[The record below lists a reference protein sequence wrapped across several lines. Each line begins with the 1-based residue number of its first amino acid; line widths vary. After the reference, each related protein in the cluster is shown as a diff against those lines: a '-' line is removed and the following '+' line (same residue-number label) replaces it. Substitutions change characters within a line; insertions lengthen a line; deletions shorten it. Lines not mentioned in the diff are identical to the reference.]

1 MFNIIEYNL
10 WSSSMANMG
19 NIQHTMTPKVSICM
33 PNYNF
38 ARYLPDA
45 IESVLK
51 QSYTD
56 FEFIIVDNCSTDDSA
71 KIVRRYAGKD
81 ARIRLTTNDRNVG
94 PVNNLNLCLQ
104 KVRAE
109 YVKFL
114 FSDDMLAT
122 DNALERM
129 VSVLDD
135 HQQVALVA
143 SARNVIDSC
152 SNVIQ
157 KWSQYKGMIGY
168 PGCKIIQDCL
178 IEQKNKIGEPTA
190 VLFRKRHA
198 ERGFD
203 VRYRQAVD
211 LEMWFHILE
220 QGDFAYIDEPLCSFR
235 QHDKQ
240 QTHMNTNELN
250 MSLINEPFLL
260 LQDYADKPYVQLS
273 KLTREYMKYVP
284 AYGIWKL
291 YKKKKISKREAI
303 EKIKEYYNIAKFVL
317 FYPFFKVCK
326 FTKRSIESMRGGKTK
341 RAANRACA
349 TVL

>member
-1 MFNIIEYNL
+1 MLCEFVPFLIRLTINVM
-10 WSSSMANMG
+10 S
-19 NIQHTMTPKVSICM
+19 PKLSICM

-38 ARYLPDA
+38 ARYLPEA

-71 KIVRRYAGKD
+71 EIVRRYSGKD
-81 ARIRLTTNDRNVG
+81 ARILLTTNDRNVG
-94 PVNNLNLCLQ
+94 PVNNLNICLQ
-104 KVRAE
+104 KARGE

-129 VSVLDD
+129 VSILDE

-143 SARNVIDSC
+143 SARNVIDDC
-152 SNVIQ
+152 SNVLKI
-157 KWSQYKGMIGY
+157 WSQYKGVIGY
-168 PGCKIIQDCL
+168 PGGKVIRDCL
-178 IEQKNKIGEPTA
+178 IEQKNNIGEPTA

-235 QHDKQ
+235 QHEKQ
-240 QTHMNTNELN
+240 QTRLNANEFN

-260 LQDYADKPYVQLS
+260 LQEYADKPYVHLS

-284 AYGIWKL
+284 AYGIWKQ
-291 YKKKKISKREAI
+291 YKKKKISRRLAI
-303 EKIKEYYNIAKFVL
+303 EKIREHYDFAKFVL
-317 FYPFFKVCK
+317 YYPFFKAYK
-326 FTKRSIESMRGGKTK
+326 FTKRSIESTRGRKTMRATG
-341 RAANRACA
+341 RACA
-349 TVL
+349 TNL